1 MTVQEIL
8 SGIIAKKKENSM
20 TAQQIA
26 DLSGVSKST
35 VDRLLR
41 NEEGTGI
48 SAQNLF
54 DVASAVGYKI
64 GESSNEDPAIRR
76 IVDMYEERI
85 RQTEIQHNLSQE
97 RQNRWMRWIAIFA
110 AVVVIFVLAMLF
122 FDMANPNVGWVR
134 G

>member
-1 MTVQEIL
+1 
-8 SGIIAKKKENSM
+8 M

-35 VDRLLR
+35 IDRLMR
-41 NEEGTGI
+41 NERGIGI

-54 DVASAVGYKI
+54 DVANAVGYKI
-64 GESSNEDPAIRR
+64 GAPDEDPAIRR
-76 IVDMYEERI
+76 IVDMYEDRI

-97 RQNRWMRWIAIFA
+97 RQSRWMRWVAIFA
-110 AVVVIFVLAMLF
+110 AVVVLCVLAMLF
-122 FDMANPNVGWVR
+122 LDMASPNVGWVR